1 MIEAIKRA
9 KAEKQARE
17 LALKEEEE
25 KRDMERDE
33 YKKIE
38 ALGEDSQERKMMIE
52 EQEIAAAK
60 KKSIERQKH
69 IDEQIKQRIMWSVG
83 DDNEGSQE
91 TRDLS

>member
-25 KRDMERDE
+25 KREKERDE

-38 ALGEDSQERKMMIE
+38 ALGEDS
-52 EQEIAAAK
+52 
-60 KKSIERQKH
+60 
-69 IDEQIKQRIMWSVG
+69 
-83 DDNEGSQE
+83 
-91 TRDLS
+91 